1 MAEAADREKEVIDVI
16 THEPA
21 EDIVMRGSGNV
32 FADLGL
38 PNPEERLAK
47 ARLVQI
53 LTEII
58 AEKKLSQSRAA
69 TRMGI
74 DQPTLSKLLGGRT
87 SGFSLERLFG
97 MLALLGQ
104 DVDISVRSREVEV
117 AVGRIAVGR
126 LY

>member
-1 MAEAADREKEVIDVI
+1 MAKAADREKEKGHVIAHD
-16 THEPA
+16 PA
-21 EDIVMRGSGNV
+21 DETVTRGSGNV

-53 LTEII
+53 LTQVI
-58 AEKKLSQSRAA
+58 AEKKLSQSKAA
-69 TRMGI
+69 RLVGI
-74 DQPTLSKLLGGRT
+74 DQPTLSKLLAGRT

-104 DVDISVRSREVEV
+104 DVDINIRSRETEL

-126 LY
+126 LC